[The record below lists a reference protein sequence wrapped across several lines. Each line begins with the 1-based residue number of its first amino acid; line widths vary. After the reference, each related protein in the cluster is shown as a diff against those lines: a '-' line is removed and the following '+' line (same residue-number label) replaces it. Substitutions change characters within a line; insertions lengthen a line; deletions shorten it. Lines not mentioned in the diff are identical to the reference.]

1 MTNISDGNWIYYIEP
16 ENLTGMTL
24 PKQVCAEL
32 YRVDDAKTNE
42 GQRLVSSTVFVD
54 MPVGELPD
62 NLPPITI
69 KETAFPGK
77 KEDGETVENPNTDE
91 EILKEEGEIS

>member
-1 MTNISDGNWIYYIEP
+1 
-16 ENLTGMTL
+16 
-24 PKQVCAEL
+24 
-32 YRVDDAKTNE
+32 
-42 GQRLVSSTVFVD
+42 